1 MNKRFVK
8 RMITVMAVMAA
19 MFGSVISVNA
29 AEPKDAFE
37 PGYYAQQNAD
47 IRAAF
52 GDDEALLR
60 NHFATYGLAEGRV
73 FTPLFNAVIYRQMYD
88 DLSAAFGDDWAAYA
102 NHYFT
107 YGIAEGRSG
116 GGVFD
121 PLAYAA
127 AYQDVQIV
135 LGTDTAAI
143 INHYLT
149 YGIAE
154 GRTAGISQSAQI
166 PAATPETPAAGADDT
181 DDGYYYEYEYGEDG
195 VSLWESKFDSN
206 GNELSSILYNDDG
219 SIDLFFY
226 WEYDENNRVIKQ
238 TEGEGNT
245 IIEVCIY
252 TYKADGSFASIVAY
266 DGNGNEIRRHTF

>member
-1 MNKRFVK
+1 MKKRLAK
-8 RMITVMAVMAA
+8 RMITVMTVAVA
-19 MFGSVISVNA
+19 MLGSVISVNA

-52 GDDEALLR
+52 GNDEALLR
-60 NHFATYGLAEGRV
+60 RHFETYGLAEGRI
-73 FTPLFNAVIYRQMYD
+73 FTPLFDAVNYRRMYA

-116 GGVFD
+116 GGTFD

-127 AYQDVQIV
+127 AYPDVQLV

-154 GRTAGISQSAQI
+154 GRTAGISQNAQV
-166 PAATPETPAAGADDT
+166 PAAAPETPAES

-195 VSLWESKFDSN
+195 VTLWVSKYDSN
-206 GNELSSILYNDDG
+206 GNELSSIVYNADG
-219 SIDLFFY
+219 SIDLFYY

-252 TYKADGSFASIVAY
+252 TYKADGSFASIIAY
-266 DGNGNEIRRHTF
+266 DGNGNEIRRHVF